1 MNQLASLRPS
11 EFALPA
17 LVSSADNRAQL
28 RFLGRIGA
36 EADRVPRAKA
46 QRRLMRSTL
55 PERISVA
62 VQRVIPSLHKFTVAP
77 PT

>member
-36 EADRVPRAKA
+36 EADRRTARKSSEAVDAFDLTRENI
-46 QRRLMRSTL
+46 RRRTARDPFS
-55 PERISVA
+55 S
-62 VQRVIPSLHKFTVAP
+62 
-77 PT
+77 